1 MENELEFLEKRI
13 VSDQKKVEELHF
25 KAENDKLAAKL
36 HDIYQ
41 SYRDA
46 GFSEDQ
52 SFWMLAQLVKKAL
65 KNC

>member
-1 MENELEFLEKRI
+1 MAQEIDFLEKRI
-13 VSDQKKVEELHF
+13 KEDRDRVQELKFKEEN
-25 KAENDKLAAKL
+25 EKLADLIRVA
-36 HDIYQ
+36 YQ

-52 SFWMLAQLVKKAL
+52 SFWVVAQIIKRAF

>member
-1 MENELEFLEKRI
+1 MDKEIDFLKKRI
-13 VSDQKKVEELHF
+13 KGDKEQVRKLKFKK
-25 KAENDKLAAKL
+25 ENDKLASMLKDA
-36 HDIYQ
+36 YQ

-52 SFWMLAQLVKKAL
+52 SFWMVAQIVKKAF